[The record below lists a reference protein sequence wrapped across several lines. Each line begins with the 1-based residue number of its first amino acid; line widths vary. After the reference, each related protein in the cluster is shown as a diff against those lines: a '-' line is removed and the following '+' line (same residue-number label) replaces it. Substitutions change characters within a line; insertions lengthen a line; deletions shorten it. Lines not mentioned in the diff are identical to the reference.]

1 MNKWR
6 TGNPVKAGEYLVIY
20 TIKKS
25 GNMIRSVQRWDG
37 EWTNNKYEK
46 MFISHWAE
54 LMELPKDENKEIQK
68 IYHRERGGMRK

>member
-1 MNKWR
+1 MSKWR
-6 TGNPVKAGEYLVIY
+6 TGEPIKVEEYLVIY

-25 GNMIRSVQRWDG
+25 GKMIRSVQRWDG

-54 LMELPKDENKEIQK
+54 LMELPVDKKNKKGI
-68 IYHRERGGMRK
+68 